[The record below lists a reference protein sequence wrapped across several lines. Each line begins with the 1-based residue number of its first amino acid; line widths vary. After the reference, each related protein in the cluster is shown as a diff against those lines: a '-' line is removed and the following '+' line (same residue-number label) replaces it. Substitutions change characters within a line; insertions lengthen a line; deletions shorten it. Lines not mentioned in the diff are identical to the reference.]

1 MHCSFFPGPGLCVHR
16 PCLATFRL
24 AATGV
29 KSTPREECSRFS
41 NPFVGGE
48 VRDTHGRR
56 RKGKRRSTR
65 AAAPTNWTL
74 SSPLYG
80 PFYFV
85 PSPLIS
91 RLFWHLGADGDP
103 HLNYSPLL
111 RSSMRQ
117 KLGKFPLVQLGKRR
131 RDKYIN
137 LPCTRSMWK
146 DPYSLT
152 GGREGRK
159 EGR

>member
-1 MHCSFFPGPGLCVHR
+1 MHR
-16 PCLATFRL
+16 RRLATFRL

-48 VRDTHGRR
+48 ETHTGGGE
-56 RKGKRRSTR
+56 KGKRRSTR
-65 AAAPTNWTL
+65 AATPTNWTL

-85 PSPLIS
+85 SFSSDLAPVLAPRRRRRSAPQLQPSPS
-91 RLFWHLGADGDP
+91 VV
-103 HLNYSPLL
+103 YETET
-111 RSSMRQ
+111 
-117 KLGKFPLVQLGKRR
+117 GKFPLVQLGKRR
-131 RDKYIN
+131 RDKFIN